1 MAFGST
7 NSSAMHH
14 EVQLTLKASTST
26 CQCNVRSGFPTC
38 HQFTQQLIT
47 TIIWKGIEEE
57 CLNDG
62 FGYTPSSLFSWL
74 TRVMYNRRSNINPLW
89 NTYVW
94 SCIIDGI
101 YACSRFLGYVD
112 KIGVAYQ
119 APTVATGYGA
129 YIAQPLLREAVE
141 KNPNM
146 TSAQAAEIV
155 DNCLR
160 YEVAIIT
167 KDGVEIRTPCAS
179 KPNWEIAHLIKGY
192 E

>member
-1 MAFGST
+1 M
-7 NSSAMHH
+7 
-14 EVQLTLKASTST
+14 K
-26 CQCNVRSGFPTC
+26 
-38 HQFTQQLIT
+38 
-47 TIIWKGIEEE
+47 IEEE

-89 NTYVW
+89 NTYVVAGW
-94 SCIIDGI
+94 DNGQG
-101 YACSRFLGYVD
+101 FLGYVD

-119 APTVATGYGA
+119 APTIATGYGA

-160 YEVAIIT
+160 YEVAIVT